1 MDRWDELD
9 ARGIRAEVFE
19 VVAGARKRVRL

>member
-19 VVAGARKRVRL
+19 MVAGMRREVRL